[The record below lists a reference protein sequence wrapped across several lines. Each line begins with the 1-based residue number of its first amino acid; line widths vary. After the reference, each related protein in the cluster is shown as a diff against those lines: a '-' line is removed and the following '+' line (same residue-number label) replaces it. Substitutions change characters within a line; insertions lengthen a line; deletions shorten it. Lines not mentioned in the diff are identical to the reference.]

1 MTYEEFEQF
10 LENKKE
16 EIDDSKAEAFT
27 EAMKAKFQ
35 EYQALKEK
43 AEQVETFK
51 ERAEQ
56 AERQAKALE
65 VAEEVEE
72 LQEEGK
78 VNDRQVEQLK
88 QLLVSMT
95 KEQKQNFDELMENQ
109 PV

>member
-65 VAEEVEE
+65 VAEEVED

-78 VNDRQVEQLK
+78 VNEKQVEHLK

-95 KEQKQNFDELMENQ
+95 KEQKEHFDELMENQ